1 MNSQPLYRKT
11 EEREFFAHH
20 MLLHAASLSISQA
33 EATQVGQFNNCLAA
47 MTMTA
52 LAVEG
57 LVNAV
62 GSRVATD
69 WTEFEKLRPH
79 DKIDALV
86 SQLAIDLSADN
97 NLWETLRFL
106 GKFRNQIAHPKP
118 ELIVKDSHLS
128 QAALDSTNFSTPHSK
143 LERQITVGNARRVH
157 NAVDQLKGIL
167 TDAMP
172 EDKRFGIYADMWSGS
187 TSLKHDA

>member
-1 MNSQPLYRKT
+1 MNPQPLYRKT

-20 MLLHAASLSISQA
+20 MLLHAASLSIAHA

-52 LAVEG
+52 LAVES

-62 GSRVATD
+62 GSRISVD
-69 WTEFEKLRPH
+69 WLEFEKLQPH
-79 DKIDALV
+79 EKISNLI
-86 SQLAIDLSADN
+86 SQLSIDRDSNIDP
-97 NLWETLRFL
+97 WSTIKFL
-106 GKFRNQIAHPKP
+106 GKFRNQIAHAKP

-128 QAALDSTNFSTPHSK
+128 ESALDCLTLVTPQSK
-143 LERQITVGNARRVH
+143 LEREITVGNARRVH
-157 NAVDQLKGIL
+157 RAVEQLKGIL

-172 EDKRFGIYADMWSGS
+172 VEKSFGIYADMWSSS
-187 TSLKHDA
+187 TSLK